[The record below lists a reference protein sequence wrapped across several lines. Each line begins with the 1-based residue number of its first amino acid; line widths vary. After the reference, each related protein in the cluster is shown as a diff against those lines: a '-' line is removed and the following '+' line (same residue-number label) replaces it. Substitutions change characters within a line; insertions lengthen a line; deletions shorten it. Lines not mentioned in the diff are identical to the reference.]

1 MRRHSSAF
9 VTAGLATALGILSV
23 PQPALSDDTNLSTVP
38 AYNLYPPGILPSD
51 LDSEIARVR
60 REVQSSSTRR

>member
-38 AYNLYPPGILPSD
+38 AYNPYPPGILPSD